1 MASYN
6 LIEIKGL
13 VCPQGEDGLAL
24 SKGLTNDLLGL
35 TSLTRQPPLGLRDK
49 VLVLKQV
56 TAEML
61 LHPYCQPDRGK
72 SLLSARSLGSLVP
85 TSPSASSN

>member
-13 VCPQGEDGLAL
+13 VCPAGRGRVSAKL

-35 TSLTRQPPLGLRDK
+35 TSLTRQTPFRIKG
-49 VLVLKQV
+49 
-56 TAEML
+56 
-61 LHPYCQPDRGK
+61 
-72 SLLSARSLGSLVP
+72 
-85 TSPSASSN
+85 